1 LHKVDGIR
9 RLLALVS
16 SNPADEIGLKA
27 LSTLQTCLGN
37 NVDFSNRLA
46 AVEGIEAIA
55 GILYETPH
63 SVLLYRESDVPE
75 EERSSR
81 EAAEI
86 SVRRQMLLKSIS
98 CLSALCNANKKIT
111 TQILEYRRPFV
122 ERRGEDVSVVD
133 VMLCGLVRKYA
144 EKRALFALLSMARTQ
159 PRAFV
164 NKALSAAARAE
175 LVQLVQ
181 SVDLRYAEDE
191 TLNVT
196 NADVQ
201 PLNVHVREV
210 VELVSIVAAV
220 DADWGRM
227 LPQNVKRV
235 LQSVDVDLLES
246 SSSSSSSSSS

>member
-1 LHKVDGIR
+1 
-9 RLLALVS
+9 
-16 SNPADEIGLKA
+16 
-27 LSTLQTCLGN
+27 
-37 NVDFSNRLA
+37 
-46 AVEGIEAIA
+46 
-55 GILYETPH
+55 
-63 SVLLYRESDVPE
+63 
-75 EERSSR
+75 
-81 EAAEI
+81 
-86 SVRRQMLLKSIS
+86 
-98 CLSALCNANKKIT
+98 
-111 TQILEYRRPFV
+111 
-122 ERRGEDVSVVD
+122 
-133 VMLCGLVRKYA
+133 
-144 EKRALFALLSMARTQ
+144 MARTQ

-246 SSSSSSSSSS
+246 SSSSSSSSS